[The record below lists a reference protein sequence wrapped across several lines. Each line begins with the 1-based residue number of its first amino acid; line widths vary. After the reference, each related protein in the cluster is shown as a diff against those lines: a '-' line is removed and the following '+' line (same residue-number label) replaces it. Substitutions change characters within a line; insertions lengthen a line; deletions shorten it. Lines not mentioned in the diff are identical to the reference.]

1 MWPIDLTGPGRSVWS
16 ALFSTHSLVQYTL
29 STHWPDLPSVT
40 APVRVTFIPWPSS
53 AFASRPLQLAES
65 PDSSHRSIW
74 ETTTSVSLNRGWQ
87 KTDCHG
93 LLSATY
99 VLPLSNAW
107 VLFSRLETTLIN
119 LTTPQFHSS
128 QSLVAFF
135 LPLLLLISVCWWF
148 CVQRH
153 YTIFDR
159 FVISN
164 RRYESS
170 CLGVVILSSQLF
182 ISVSANQISA
192 EFNVRSHAPHYWYLI
207 TDYIAKMLW
216 NHTVHIQ
223 RTMPSICPHGITEY
237 SNL

>member
-1 MWPIDLTGPGRSVWS
+1 MVRPLQYSFTSSVHTQYSLAWPPVS
-16 ALFSTHSLVQYTL
+16 HC
-29 STHWPDLPSVT
+29 PCPSH
-40 APVRVTFIPWPSS
+40 ILPWPSS

-207 TDYIAKMLW
+207 TDYIA
-216 NHTVHIQ
+216 Q
-223 RTMPSICPHGITEY
+223 RCCGITQY
-237 SNL
+237 TYNGQCHPSVLMVLQNIQTYNGSPC